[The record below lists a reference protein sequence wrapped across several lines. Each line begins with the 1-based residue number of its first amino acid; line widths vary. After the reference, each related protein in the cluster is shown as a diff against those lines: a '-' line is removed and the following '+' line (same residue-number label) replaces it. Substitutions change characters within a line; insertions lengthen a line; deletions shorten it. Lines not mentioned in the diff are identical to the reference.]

1 MSPAIVVVAKDVRGV
16 EKRVVIDDSGTSID
30 DVRRAVAR
38 AYGVENHRARCYLVD
53 GDDRELR
60 GRSSWLERCGKTS
73 RVCVVGF
80 ARAASRRRAATA
92 TETPTPTPRR
102 REDDVLLKR
111 VREDVARTTTGARAS
126 SSFVGVDALDRL
138 RDVWAAK
145 KTRTKR
151 GAATATATATASTR
165 RSSDESMNVDEFV
178 EHLRETTRGE
188 IVHVER
194 FAAKPASRAPLPSRV
209 VVSDA
214 ARAAFASV
222 GVDLRERLFS
232 HQARALEVM
241 LDENSV
247 ERHVV
252 VSTGTASGKSLCYN
266 APVIET
272 LLADPAATALYVFPT
287 KALARD
293 QVRALRQILA
303 GVPKSEET
311 VFDVGV
317 YDGDCSEDARATT
330 RDECR
335 VVVTNPDT
343 VHVGVLPNHAR
354 WDRFL
359 RGLRYVV
366 VDEAHA
372 YSGVF
377 GSHVALILR
386 RLRRCCSET
395 YGSSPRFIV
404 SSATAANPL
413 EHARDL
419 IGYHGHDAPE
429 RDQIAV
435 VTNDGAPRGEK
446 TFVLWNPLLKS
457 RTKTTK
463 KTNRKCRRSAVVE
476 RGKAATAKRLR
487 DEKGDADEEG
497 AREED
502 ENDGARASPVVDVAR
517 LLAECVRRN
526 LRCLAFCK
534 TRKLCELVLMY
545 AREMLRDA
553 APRLAEKVA
562 SYRGGYEASERRVIE
577 KELFSGALLGVA
589 ATNALELGIDVGSLD
604 ATIHLGFPGSVASLW
619 QQAGRAG
626 RREGRALSVYVAF
639 DGPLDQH
646 FMRRPR
652 ALFDAPLETSRVWTK
667 NPTILAQHLTCA
679 AYERA
684 LFGNPGADETYF
696 GDSALDVA
704 GTLLASGELCR
715 DARSTTPWDPNARV
729 VQPLLAPRAR
739 PPALDVS
746 VRTIEEER
754 FEVVDVGG
762 AREKVIANIE
772 ASKAFFE
779 VYEGAVYAHR
789 GRTMMCSKLD
799 LERKRAFVRAADVKY
814 FTRVKH
820 ETTCVVRGGERAY
833 TDVDTQVRCDD
844 VTVRTVFTGFS
855 RVSRGSLAAFD
866 HESFPPRE
874 TTFRTVAAWFRVPD
888 AVVAEA
894 EDAGIDL
901 RAGVHAASH
910 AILNAL
916 PLRVP
921 CGDDDVGCECFVP
934 DLRRE
939 RRRRYAPVRIL
950 LYDRHLGGVGIAS
963 RAAKILPEL
972 VRDAIDIVSSCEC
985 ERTDGCPRCV
995 QRKSCAAYN
1004 ARVRRDAAR
1013 FVLER
1018 ARDALTPETSRE

>member
-1 MSPAIVVVAKDVRGV
+1 M
-16 EKRVVIDDSGTSID
+16 
-30 DVRRAVAR
+30 
-38 AYGVENHRARCYLVD
+38 
-53 GDDRELR
+53 
-60 GRSSWLERCGKTS
+60 
-73 RVCVVGF
+73 
-80 ARAASRRRAATA
+80 
-92 TETPTPTPRR
+92 
-102 REDDVLLKR
+102 
-111 VREDVARTTTGARAS
+111 
-126 SSFVGVDALDRL
+126 
-138 RDVWAAK
+138 
-145 KTRTKR
+145 
-151 GAATATATATASTR
+151 
-165 RSSDESMNVDEFV
+165 
-178 EHLRETTRGE
+178 
-188 IVHVER
+188 
-194 FAAKPASRAPLPSRV
+194 
-209 VVSDA
+209 
-214 ARAAFASV
+214 
-222 GVDLRERLFS
+222 
-232 HQARALEVM
+232 
-241 LDENSV
+241 
-247 ERHVV
+247 
-252 VSTGTASGKSLCYN
+252 
-266 APVIET
+266 IET

-639 DGPLDQH
+639 DGPLD
-646 FMRRPR
+646 P
-652 ALFDAPLETSRVWTK
+652 
-667 NPTILAQHLTCA
+667 HL
-679 AYERA
+679 
-684 LFGNPGADETYF
+684 
-696 GDSALDVA
+696 
-704 GTLLASGELCR
+704 
-715 DARSTTPWDPNARV
+715 
-729 VQPLLAPRAR
+729 
-739 PPALDVS
+739 
-746 VRTIEEER
+746 
-754 FEVVDVGG
+754 
-762 AREKVIANIE
+762 
-772 ASKAFFE
+772 
-779 VYEGAVYAHR
+779 
-789 GRTMMCSKLD
+789 
-799 LERKRAFVRAADVKY
+799 
-814 FTRVKH
+814 
-820 ETTCVVRGGERAY
+820 
-833 TDVDTQVRCDD
+833 CDD
-844 VTVRTVFTGFS
+844 
-855 RVSRGSLAAFD
+855 LARC
-866 HESFPPRE
+866 S
-874 TTFRTVAAWFRVPD
+874 T
-888 AVVAEA
+888 
-894 EDAGIDL
+894 
-901 RAGVHAASH
+901 
-910 AILNAL
+910 
-916 PLRVP
+916 
-921 CGDDDVGCECFVP
+921 
-934 DLRRE
+934 RRW
-939 RRRRYAPVRIL
+939 RRRACGPRI
-950 LYDRHLGGVGIAS
+950 
-963 RAAKILPEL
+963 
-972 VRDAIDIVSSCEC
+972 
-985 ERTDGCPRCV
+985 
-995 QRKSCAAYN
+995 
-1004 ARVRRDAAR
+1004 RR
-1013 FVLER
+1013 F
-1018 ARDALTPETSRE
+1018 